1 MWKDDARNMLMSP
14 NKKQDFLH
22 VTGWTV
28 AAKVPAGFL
37 THLSGMA
44 KSPSACSA

>member
-14 NKKQDFLH
+14 NKKPEFLN
-22 VTGWTV
+22 GWTV